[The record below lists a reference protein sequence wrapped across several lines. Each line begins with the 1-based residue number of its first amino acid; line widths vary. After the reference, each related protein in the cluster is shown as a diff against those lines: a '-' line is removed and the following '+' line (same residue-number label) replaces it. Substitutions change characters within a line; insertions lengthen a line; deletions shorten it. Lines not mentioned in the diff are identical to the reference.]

1 MFLLSERERQYRE
14 GKFFSFKGWFY
25 FYDLTPSPE
34 QLQAF
39 ERYVS
44 GDIDGHEIQ
53 RIFHQ
58 LKGGKDE
65 DFNPIPM
72 DNWF

>member
-1 MFLLSERERQYRE
+1 MSEAEHR
-14 GKFFSFKGWFY
+14 
-25 FYDLTPSPE
+25 
-34 QLQAF
+34 AF
-39 ERYVS
+39 ELLA
-44 GDIDGHEIQ
+44 IAEQQQLEIQ